1 MQTIKWN
8 EGWKYWEDKNAF
20 ALVWNIPDH
29 AQGIELPHDAM
40 IKNPPSSKSLNGGN
54 TGYRDGGN
62 YHYVKHLNVS
72 EAERDQRLIL
82 KFEGVYMNAFVYVNE
97 QLAGKSPFGY
107 STFYVPLNDYLRY
120 GETNEIRVIVRNGAM
135 TNSRW
140 YTGSGIY
147 RDVYLLKSDL
157 CHIKAEGVQILT
169 ESIDSEYAVVKIA
182 SEIVNESST
191 RKEMQLET
199 CIYDEEG
206 ECVSKTYTP
215 TTLFAGEERKIS
227 ERLIIENPKL
237 WSDESPSMYSC
248 TSKLIE
254 KKASDEK
261 VMDESRTSF
270 GIRTL
275 RLDARQGLRVN
286 GRSVKLRGACIHHD
300 SGLLGA
306 ATYEEAQYRQVKKL
320 KEAGFNA
327 IRMAHHPMAPAMLR
341 ACDDLG
347 VYVMDET
354 FDMWVRG
361 KSDFDY
367 SMFFD
372 EWWERDVEAMVRK
385 NYNHPSVIMYSI
397 GNEIPEIATDQGLRI
412 SRKIVDK
419 IKALDPSRYTLASI
433 NGVFAAGEV
442 VDQITRDVVEGLD
455 EHEKPEGN
463 VNNFM
468 ALMEKHMDK
477 IVLHDEIGKRLD
489 KACATTDIAGYNYM
503 TARYAIDHKEHPNR
517 VIVGSET
524 YPPEIGRNWD
534 IVKNNPH
541 VIGDFTWTG
550 WDYIGEAGVG
560 IPAYAFGQGGF
571 GAQFPCQ
578 LAYSGDF
585 DLIGN
590 RRPLSYYREIV
601 FGLRNDP
608 YIAVQDPNHFGEKL
622 IKTPWIMSDTLSSW
636 TWHACL
642 DKSVIVEVYS
652 HCEEV
657 ELIQDGKS
665 LGKKQAGSAV
675 GYVTYFET
683 TYKPGQLVAV
693 NYINNQEV
701 GRMELKSA
709 KKSGQIKVSH
719 EEYNQLMYM
728 DIRYVDDEG
737 QLITDQDVTFEVE
750 VEGAATLIGLGSG
763 RPKYDYPYDGNIG
776 QTYHGCALVILK
788 KEKKVNS
795 KSIDLIVKR
804 RIINES

>member
-8 EGWKYWEDKNAF
+8 EGWKYWQDKNAF
-20 ALVWNIPDH
+20 ALVWDIPDH
-29 AQGIELPHDAM
+29 AQAIELPHDAM
-40 IKNPPSSKSLNGGN
+40 IKNPPNPKSLNGGN

-62 YHYVKHLNVS
+62 YHYVKHLDVS
-72 EAERDQRLIL
+72 EAERNQRLIL

-107 STFYVPLNDYLRY
+107 STFHVPLNDYLHY

-157 CHIKAEGVQILT
+157 CHIKAEGIQILT

-182 SEIVNESST
+182 SEIVNESAT
-191 RKEMQLET
+191 RKVMQVET
-199 CIYDEEG
+199 CVYDEEG
-206 ECVSKTYTP
+206 KCVSETYTP
-215 TTLFAGEERKIS
+215 MTLFAGEERKIS

-254 KKASDEK
+254 KKLLDEK

-275 RLDARQGLRVN
+275 HLDARQGLRVN

-300 SGLLGA
+300 SGMLGA
-306 ATYEEAQYRQVKKL
+306 ATYEEAQYRQIKKL

-341 ACDDLG
+341 ACDTLG
-347 VYVMDET
+347 MYVMDET
-354 FDMWVRG
+354 FDMWIRG

-385 NYNHPSVIMYSI
+385 DYNHPSVIMYSI
-397 GNEIPEIATDQGLRI
+397 GNEIPEIATDQGIAI
-412 SRKIVDK
+412 SQKIVNK
-419 IKALDPSRYTLASI
+419 IKTLDGSRYTLASI

-442 VDQITRDVVEGLD
+442 VDQITRDVVEGLAED
-455 EHEKPEGN
+455 EKPEGN
-463 VNNFM
+463 VNDFM

-477 IVLHDEIGKRLD
+477 IVVHDEIGKRLD

-503 TARYAIDHKEHPNR
+503 TARYEMDHDSHPNR

-534 IVKNNPH
+534 IVKKSPY

-560 IPAYAFGQGGF
+560 IPAYNFGEGGF

-601 FGLRNDP
+601 FGLRKDP
-608 YIAVQDPNHFGEKL
+608 YIAVQDPNHYGEKL
-622 IKTPWIMSDTLSSW
+622 IKTPWIMSDSLSSW
-636 TWHACL
+636 TWHDCL
-642 DKSVIVEVYS
+642 DQPVIVEVYS

-665 LGKKQAGSAV
+665 LGKKQAGSTV

-683 TYKPGQLVAV
+683 TYKPGQLVAI

-701 GRMELKSA
+701 SRMELKSA
-709 KKSGQIKVSH
+709 KRSGHIEVHH
-719 EEYNQLMYM
+719 EEYNKLMYM
-728 DIRYVDDEG
+728 ALRYVDDEG
-737 QLITDQDVTFEVE
+737 QLITDQDITFEVE
-750 VEGAATLIGLGSG
+750 VDGDATLIGLGSG

-776 QTYHGCALVILK
+776 QTYHGCALAILK
-788 KEKKVNS
+788 KEKKADL

-804 RIINES
+804 RYNDV